1 MLVNSIIY
9 VKKNYINNTKITLVQ
24 KSVCRFC
31 LGLVTANM
39 MRHITGYCG
48 SGGERGTEEADLL
61 SFWAAG
67 LVDGPAVVRP
77 TGLECLGP
85 LPGIFKPLD
94 FSMFIM
100 STGETSSFAAY

>member
-1 MLVNSIIY
+1 
-9 VKKNYINNTKITLVQ
+9 
-24 KSVCRFC
+24 
-31 LGLVTANM
+31 VTGNM
-39 MRHITGYCG
+39 MRHIIARRG
-48 SGGERGTEEADLL
+48 SDSGLKEADLL

-100 STGETSSFAAY
+100 STGETSSFAAYLGLSLYNRGTKCEDGGYPSPFYLWDWKQP